1 MLRVLEGVSDEVPTR
16 CNCAVRGAEDLIAH
30 YIEAEIREALG
41 ETRGCLGWPLLRL
54 KKVKGHLRG
63 LRTAL
68 ETHRKKWCNEMNE
81 IDSRRRMVNEATVMR
96 LIQTEERRRA
106 FEASWGE
113 ARERCLRALDA
124 GTFTGEVQPIGLRP
138 PEKRASGECRTEE
151 SKEKKTFLRALE
163 DQPEGLGRYSEGGS
177 SGSSGP
183 VSSGPNEV
191 KYDDMP
197 PLPPPEDPPVPAEAS
212 PVEVAPSKG
221 EEVMQRIAEAPA
233 RLETE
238 TYRALEDEFIAVA
251 KPEDLRPEDMEVYEA
266 VRDSGLGI
274 CSRCRWMSG
283 CQSCDEDKAW
293 GFACRSTL
301 WHTAHEAVRPKA
313 RPKGRPKKAAA

>member
-81 IDSRRRMVNEATVMR
+81 IDSRRRMVNEATVMN

-163 DQPEGLGRYSEGGS
+163 D
-177 SGSSGP
+177 
-183 VSSGPNEV
+183 
-191 KYDDMP
+191 
-197 PLPPPEDPPVPAEAS
+197 PPEDPPVPAEAS

-251 KPEDLRPEDMEVYEA
+251 KPEDLRPEDREVYEA

>member
-163 DQPEGLGRYSEGGS
+163 DPPEDP
-177 SGSSGP
+177 P
-183 VSSGPNEV
+183 VPAEASPVE
-191 KYDDMP
+191 DP
-197 PLPPPEDPPVPAEAS
+197 PLPPPEDPLVPAEAS

>member
-1 MLRVLEGVSDEVPTR
+1 MSLPQ
-16 CNCAVRGAEDLIAH
+16 
-30 YIEAEIREALG
+30 
-41 ETRGCLGWPLLRL
+41 
-54 KKVKGHLRG
+54 VKGHLRG

-113 ARERCLRALDA
+113 ARERCLRGLDE
-124 GTFTGEVQPIGLRP
+124 GTFTGEIVPIGLRP
-138 PEKRASGECRTEE
+138 PEKRARGESNPEE
-151 SKEKKTFLRALE
+151 GEGKRTFLRALE
-163 DQPEGLGRYSEGGS
+163 EAPEGLGRYSEGGS

-183 VSSGPNEV
+183 VRQPEEV
-191 KYDDMP
+191 RP
-197 PLPPPEDPPVPAEAS
+197 PLPPPPED

-221 EEVMQRIAEAPA
+221 EEVMRRIAEAPA
-233 RLETE
+233 RLEE
-238 TYRALEDEFIAVA
+238 EAYRMLEEEFVEAA
-251 KPEDLRPEDMEVYEA
+251 KPEDLRPEDRAVYEV
-266 VRDSGLGI
+266 VRDTGVGL
-274 CSRCRWMSG
+274 CSRCRWRSG
-283 CQSCDEDKAW
+283 CDSCDEVKAW

-313 RPKGRPKKAAA
+313 KPKGRPKKAAAKA